1 MKKKYEQPALETQTI
16 ATEELLDGSINNATG
31 EKAEVENKSEDEN
44 WKTGW
49 E

>member
-1 MKKKYEQPALETQTI
+1 MKKKYEQPALEIQTI
-16 ATEELLDGSINNATG
+16 ATEELLEGSVNATG
-31 EKAEVENKSEDEN
+31 EKAEVDDKREDES